1 MNRIVNSP
9 TTAIFTKVPMFG
21 PHLPMRNATI
31 AIPTVTQMKTR
42 PMTISAVVPSGLL
55 TTKLFSVATVVAV
68 SVPPTQTG
76 LDSQYRIDVT
86 APAGRPNPILAHS

>member
-1 MNRIVNSP
+1 V
-9 TTAIFTKVPMFG
+9 AI
-21 PHLPMRNATI
+21 
-31 AIPTVTQMKTR
+31 
-42 PMTISAVVPSGLL
+42 
-55 TTKLFSVATVVAV
+55 VVAV